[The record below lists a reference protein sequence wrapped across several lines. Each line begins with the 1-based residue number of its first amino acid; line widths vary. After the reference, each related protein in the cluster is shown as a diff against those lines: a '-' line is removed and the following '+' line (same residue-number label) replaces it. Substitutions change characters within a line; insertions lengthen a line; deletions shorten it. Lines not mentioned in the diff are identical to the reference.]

1 MKSLFY
7 VILFLVACSS
17 DNDNDTDTKWFDQG
31 IEDGPIALVLTL
43 SQPVLLSGYVLY
55 TGKDNIVRGTK
66 NLFEALTEQDIFAA
80 LGLEYVEP
88 TMRNTDVKGVGALPA
103 LK

>member
-1 MKSLFY
+1 MRHYAKARGYSL
-7 VILFLVACSS
+7 S
-17 DNDNDTDTKWFDQG
+17 DHGIVNATK
-31 IEDGPIALVLTL
+31 V
-43 SQPVLLSGYVLY
+43 
-55 TGKDNIVRGTK
+55 GKDNIVRGTK